1 MSKNKN
7 INISSD
13 RWVLRLPEPESDHR
27 KNVDAQPR
35 TKPKLDIALCLK
47 INEFL
52 APQTCPEMLHSV
64 PEGGPVTYPFFGG
77 ENAARFIDVTVG
89 GREESH
95 VRPKERAQLHELG
108 NTSTAAPPA
117 EVDAPLKE
125 TARWV
130 LSKTPLVVRDG
141 GDCGPDTAAWLLRNY
156 GPPVHREGPFTTR
169 QGIRHA
175 LQQAWKRVIADDPSL
190 DEGKTFVSER
200 FDQVPEARDR
210 SCLEAQIAEVL
221 DALLR
226 EESEHSAAQDQGR
239 LAAPAP
245 LPYWFITS
253 DWAQLSKHLQVD
265 FVIHGIPDTEKR
277 PCRHCGTNGHIHMGL
292 RDPGTDVD
300 LHLHWRGAGQG
311 SAMGAAWGHWEPM
324 VHATDEAE
332 FGAPH
337 TQEDA
342 CAGSPDQN
350 GPDQQFDELSTAA
363 QETLAAIET
372 GMDALI
378 AAQLQQEEEE
388 KARGRASAPKTPDQT
403 TFQRA
408 RSDNEMKELLRTLQ
422 PPHYVRPSETHGQNN
437 CLMDSILLA
446 LQDQEYI
453 EVLTISKRAAI
464 CSSIRRYLIDH
475 TDVAPEDPDGR
486 QSYLSHEESFDAIC
500 GQLRTEHKDIWMDG
514 LDPTRLPIVVVVV
527 DRLQRRQLYDES
539 GAWTAEQEELNK
551 PVLSKA
557 PSAEEHLPGA
567 QIHLYCNTHEDDVG
581 TPYHY
586 EWISTKAGI
595 SKEGEE
601 ESGMEDDET
610 NDPIPFHTPTSD
622 EDYIDD
628 EDDNPAAPRLMSDTD
643 DNDSRANAAP
653 SMPILPLGA
662 LKSSRSPCDR
672 VLFFFQLQM
681 QNISIPIMDV

>member
-1 MSKNKN
+1 M
-7 INISSD
+7 
-13 RWVLRLPEPESDHR
+13 
-27 KNVDAQPR
+27 
-35 TKPKLDIALCLK
+35 
-47 INEFL
+47 
-52 APQTCPEMLHSV
+52 
-64 PEGGPVTYPFFGG
+64 TYPFFGSEG
-77 ENAARFIDVTVG
+77 KAEFLAPFTPEDVCVG
-89 GREESH
+89 GQDRCGSDQ
-95 VRPKERAQLHELG
+95 QLDQ
-108 NTSTAAPPA
+108 P
-117 EVDAPLKE
+117 
-125 TARWV
+125 ARWV
-130 LSKTPLVVRDG
+130 LSKTPLVRDG

-156 GPPVHREGPFTTR
+156 GPPVYREGPFTTR

-200 FDQVPEARDR
+200 IDQVPEARDR
-210 SCLEAQIAEVL
+210 SCLEAQIVEVL

-239 LAAPAP
+239 LASPAP

-265 FVIHGIPDTEKR
+265 FVIHGIPGTEKR
-277 PCRHCGTNGHIHMGL
+277 PCRHCGTNGHIHMSL

-311 SAMGAAWGHWEPM
+311 SAKGAAWGHWEPM

-363 QETLAAIET
+363 QETLAAKET

-388 KARGRASAPKTPDQT
+388 KTRGRVSAPKTPNQT

-422 PPHYVRPSETHGQNN
+422 TPHYVRKSKTHGQNN
-437 CLMDSILLA
+437 CLIDSILLA

-453 EVLTISKRAAI
+453 KVLTISKRAAI
-464 CSSIRRYLIDH
+464 CSSIRRYLVDH
-475 TDVAPEDPDGR
+475 TDVAPEHPDGR

-539 GAWTAEQEELNK
+539 GAWTEEQEDLNK

-557 PSAEEHLPGA
+557 PSAEEHLPEA
-567 QIHLYCNTHEDDVG
+567 QIQLYCNTHEDDLG

-586 EWISTKAGI
+586 EWISTEAGV

-601 ESGMEDDET
+601 ESGMEDDNNET
-610 NDPIPFHTPTSD
+610 NDPSPFHTSTSD
-622 EDYIDD
+622 EDNVDD

-643 DNDSRANAAP
+643 DNDSKANAAP
-653 SMPILPLGA
+653 SMPILPLSA
-662 LKSSRSPCDR
+662 LKSSRSPCA
-672 VLFFFQLQM
+672 FYFQLQM
-681 QNISIPIMDV
+681 QNISIPIMQV